1 LPIINPQSIS
11 PNQGSGYLPGGAG
24 PPAERSNHESLNHRS
39 GVCTG
44 RGRCLCPTT
53 TDIWHPGPRVHR
65 SNAGPVADLRN
76 PESRRRIH
84 VSNAGA
90 ATDVCD
96 PKHQWRVH
104 PSSNPAG
111 RRRTCTRN
119 KPLCGGGGYPQAAT
133 STAVIRK
140 RMHASMIGPLQGWT
154 LRNVITGNI

>member
-53 TDIWHPGPRVHR
+53 TDIWHSGPRLHR
-65 SNAGPVADLRN
+65 SNAGPVADVRN
-76 PESRRRIH
+76 PEPRRRIH

-96 PKHQWRVH
+96 PEHQWRVH
-104 PSSNPAG
+104 P
-111 RRRTCTRN
+111 
-119 KPLCGGGGYPQAAT
+119 AAT
-133 STAVIRK
+133 RPAADV
-140 RMHASMIGPLQGWT
+140 HAPAINHCAAAGAIPKPQ
-154 LRNVITGNI
+154 RAPP